1 MYLHKEPPAP
11 PPHLLGTHL
20 PLHSVWTGTGG
31 GGEAVTKITEGKP
44 LGETSELV
52 FTNKNKIPYSRILDL
67 S

>member
-11 PPHLLGTHL
+11 S
-20 PLHSVWTGTGG
+20 PLTYSEHIFPSILSGRGQGG
-31 GGEAVTKITEGKP
+31 GVTKITEGKP